1 MKTPQTKLS
10 QEIITTS
17 SLLQMEGMY
26 LHENVLRKWNEEF
39 IDEDTGEVVI
49 VERNE
54 LILEKGTHLTP
65 ECIAVINFHQ
75 QTGDISEVKVT
86 NQARTAI
93 LSEPYHVSPWCVTL
107 NMLRGGSYKNMKFL
121 LLARTIRQA
130 IDITVDYA
138 EITYSKTN
146 FTVVAAKGFKEHKFL
161 FNNPLIKEEENN
173 NEQSDVIHNYVF
185 YSVWA
190 IIHFGEDK
198 PSQEF
203 PFLVYA
209 KDVEDARLH
218 IFNYLSQSIADN
230 TLQQNINI
238 SDVANMCS
246 QISMDIKSASIIKC
260 EKVIPQEW
268 SEAYNPHLSN
278 E

>member
-1 MKTPQTKLS
+1 
-10 QEIITTS
+10 
-17 SLLQMEGMY
+17 
-26 LHENVLRKWNEEF
+26 
-39 IDEDTGEVVI
+39 
-49 VERNE
+49 
-54 LILEKGTHLTP
+54 
-65 ECIAVINFHQ
+65 
-75 QTGDISEVKVT
+75 
-86 NQARTAI
+86 
-93 LSEPYHVSPWCVTL
+93 
-107 NMLRGGSYKNMKFL
+107 MLRGGSYKNMKFL

-130 IDITVDYA
+130 IDITIDYA

-146 FTVVAAKGFKEHKFL
+146 FTVVAAKGFKDHIFL

-190 IIHFGEDK
+190 IIHFGEDM
-198 PSQEF
+198 PSEEF

-230 TLQQNINI
+230 TLQRNINI
-238 SDVANMCS
+238 SDVA

-278 E
+278 ERSE